1 MSGNNS
7 LNGAAGADSLR
18 GGAGN
23 DTYIVDNVGDIVI
36 ETAGAGTDLVNSSVS
51 FTLGVNVENL
61 NLIGTGN
68 INGTGNSLVNIIS
81 GNVGANVLNG
91 GAGADTMAGSV
102 GNDTYVVD
110 NAGDVV
116 TEAAAAGTDTVQS
129 SITYTLGATLE
140 NLTLIGGAIINGT
153 GNTLSNTIIGNSL
166 ANTLTGLGGFDTLDG
181 GLGGDTLVGGL
192 GNDTYIVDNG
202 SDTVTEAVGEGTDT
216 VQSAISYTLGA
227 NLENLTLTGV
237 ASVHATGNA
246 LVNILLGNA
255 GNNTLSGLAGA
266 DTMNGGLGND
276 TYVVDNA
283 GDTAG
288 ETVGG
293 GTDIVQSSVTFTL
306 AANVENL
313 TLTGV
318 GNINGTGNALVNT
331 INGNVGAN
339 ILNGGAGADTMAGS
353 VGNDTYI
360 VDNGGDVVTEAA
372 SAGTDL
378 VQSSMSFTLSANVE
392 NLTLTGALAVN
403 GTGNNLANTLLGNG
417 NVNILSG
424 GDGIDTINAGAGN
437 DDLFGG
443 TGNDDLTGGTGAD
456 RFRFDTAL
464 SAATNVD
471 DILDFAVV
479 DDTIFLDRDVFTGIA
494 ANGTLAAGAFRAGTA
509 AGDADD
515 RIVYDA
521 ATGNIFYD
529 SDGLGG
535 VAQILFATVNP
546 GTALTNADFTAYI

>member
-1 MSGNNS
+1 
-7 LNGAAGADSLR
+7 
-18 GGAGN
+18 
-23 DTYIVDNVGDIVI
+23 
-36 ETAGAGTDLVNSSVS
+36 
-51 FTLGVNVENL
+51 
-61 NLIGTGN
+61 
-68 INGTGNSLVNIIS
+68 
-81 GNVGANVLNG
+81 
-91 GAGADTMAGSV
+91 MAGSV

-110 NAGDVV
+110 NVGDVV

-140 NLTLIGGAIINGT
+140 NLTLIGGAFINGT

-216 VQSAISYTLGA
+216 VQSSISYTLGA
-227 NLENLTLTGV
+227 NLENLTLTGIGN
-237 ASVHATGNA
+237 VHATGNA

-255 GNNTLSGLAGA
+255 GNNTLNGLAGA

-276 TYVVDNA
+276 TYVVDNV

-288 ETVGG
+288 ETVGA

-306 AANVENL
+306 GANVENL

-339 ILNGGAGADTMAGS
+339 VLDGGAGADTMAGS

-360 VDNGGDVVTEAA
+360 VDNGGDIVTEAA

-378 VQSSMSFTLSANVE
+378 VQSSMSFTL
-392 NLTLTGALAVN
+392 
-403 GTGNNLANTLLGNG
+403 
-417 NVNILSG
+417 G
-424 GDGIDTINAGAGN
+424 GQCREPDPDRRP
-437 DDLFGG
+437 GG
-443 TGNDDLTGGTGAD
+443 QRHRQQPRQHDPRQRQRQHLE
-456 RFRFDTAL
+456 RRRRHR
-464 SAATNVD
+464 
-471 DILDFAVV
+471 
-479 DDTIFLDRDVFTGIA
+479 RDQC
-494 ANGTLAAGAFRAGTA
+494 R
-509 AGDADD
+509 
-515 RIVYDA
+515 RR
-521 ATGNIFYD
+521 
-529 SDGLGG
+529 
-535 VAQILFATVNP
+535 Q
-546 GTALTNADFTAYI
+546 